1 MLRKSCRYMHF
12 IHTVV
17 PSDIVCQLTKN
28 KLRRL
33 HTCILIYIIQSLS
46 SLLLRDMNFIVHF
59 PFNTSSFLLFPH
71 CHIAFQHFLDTMA
84 FQLACPFIKWVRIL
98 SAKDLEWLFQ
108 KTKLEE
114 DFHYTRSNVVCY
126 RFSPSP
132 KRELEILQTLT
143 NNTIQ
148 TKDCAPGFIRPWPYI
163 TIYVFFLPCVVFGR
177 GRGITMKFIIFVY
190 STNTL
195 FNIRL
200 VGKSLTHCL
209 RVLIKNY
216 FIVWLRSY

>member
-1 MLRKSCRYMHF
+1 MYQ
-12 IHTVV
+12 VG
-17 PSDIVCQLTKN
+17 
-28 KLRRL
+28 
-33 HTCILIYIIQSLS
+33 
-46 SLLLRDMNFIVHF
+46 
-59 PFNTSSFLLFPH
+59 
-71 CHIAFQHFLDTMA
+71 LDSKCKRSWMA
-84 FQLACPFIKWVRIL
+84 I
-98 SAKDLEWLFQ
+98 S

-163 TIYVFFLPCVVFGR
+163 TIYVFFLPCVGVFWSWSWNNNE
-177 GRGITMKFIIFVY
+177 IHYICIY
-190 STNTL
+190 CTL

-200 VGKSLTHCL
+200 VGKKLNPLFTC
-209 RVLIKNY
+209 IDKKKY
-216 FIVWLRSY
+216 FIVWLRFHFKKTDCRYQRPEKDLWGSGKGFS